1 MGFDDTDLPGLIEI
15 IRGVVR
21 REIAVRHAAGLPGV
35 VVSYDASEQRA
46 TVQPTVRFRY
56 QDEDGVQQTYRPAPI
71 PGVPVLW
78 PTSSGAS
85 LTMPLA
91 VGDPVWIE
99 FAQRSIADWLS
110 TGESDVEPRDPR
122 RYDYNDAVCYPAGRP
137 FADPLPAGA
146 YATGATVLR
155 GDDVRLGDATATAT
169 VSLSTLTDAQF
180 SALEAVL
187 TAWVPVA
194 GDGGAALKTALTTLI
209 SGGWPAAT
217 GASKVKA
224 T

>member
-1 MGFDDTDLPGLIEI
+1 MAFDDTPLPNLIET
-15 IRGVVR
+15 IRAVVR
-21 REIAVRHAAGLPGV
+21 RELAVTHAAGLPGV

-46 TVQPTVRFRY
+46 VVRPVVRFRY
-56 QDEDGVQQTYRPAPI
+56 MDEDGTQQTYQPAAI

-110 TGESDVEPRDPR
+110 TGEGDVEPRDPR
-122 RYDYNDAVCYPAGRP
+122 RFDYNDAVCYPAGRP
-137 FADPLPAGA
+137 FADPLPSAA

-155 GDDVRLGDATATAT
+155 GDDIRLGDATACDFVALASLVLADLKHIATQFNLHTHISAAPGAPTA
-169 VSLSTLTDAQF
+169 
-180 SALEAVL
+180 
-187 TAWVPVA
+187 VPVPQVTPA
-194 GDGGAALKTALTTLI
+194 TSVAAD
-209 SGGWPAAT
+209 
-217 GASKVKA
+217 KVKA